1 MIPKKKNVGH
11 VRSGSATSPG
21 TEGVRLAH
29 VLAVKSDLTQQTGGL
44 LGKTRGKKTSSVFW
58 SADHCE
64 ILKPKKIESSVS

>member
-1 MIPKKKNVGH
+1 MIPKKKKKLQNVGH

-44 LGKTRGKKTSSVFW
+44 LGKTRGKKNLFSFLECGS
-58 SADHCE
+58 
-64 ILKPKKIESSVS
+64 L